1 MTTKKLIGYW
11 LELEPYGTQENPVF
25 SPPEPRIKATLRCKE
40 YQLAGEVDFFIDTGS
55 TLTTISPKDRDR
67 IVIPPYA
74 LKKEYPDMI
83 RFGGGERVPM
93 RFLLNIILEF
103 STQEGTKESIF
114 REKIAIAC
122 PSAQQKSKLKKLDSI
137 LGRDFLQQCRIDL
150 AAPLLSLEYIEQS
163 HRGE

>member
-1 MTTKKLIGYW
+1 
-11 LELEPYGTQENPVF
+11 
-25 SPPEPRIKATLRCKE
+25 
-40 YQLAGEVDFFIDTGS
+40 
-55 TLTTISPKDRDR
+55 
-67 IVIPPYA
+67 
-74 LKKEYPDMI
+74 MI